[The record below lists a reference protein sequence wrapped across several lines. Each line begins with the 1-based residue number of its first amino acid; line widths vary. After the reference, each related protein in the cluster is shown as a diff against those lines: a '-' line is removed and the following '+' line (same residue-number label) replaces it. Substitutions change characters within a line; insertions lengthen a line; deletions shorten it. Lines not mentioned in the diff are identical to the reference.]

1 MRRVRICP
9 DHIPCPKIRKAPAT
23 PRWGP
28 TFTTMRSARAS
39 PRCAYIPSWIITSL
53 AAWPMPSLWRWTCG
67 PSVARRINGSTP
79 ELLGSEVLGSEW
91 RSPRTWRKDSASR
104 VQSMKRWNV
113 YPSGLQSTKWGVYQK
128 YAAKKEALHLYFYAP
143 PFFTNGPLLSQNRL
157 PQKHIA
163 FLLRRRQGQFQRFL
177 CFPSLSLYFPSIY

>member
-1 MRRVRICP
+1 M
-9 DHIPCPKIRKAPAT
+9 
-23 PRWGP
+23 

-39 PRCAYIPSWIITSL
+39 PRCACIPSWIITSL

-67 PSVARRINGSTP
+67 PSVARRIDGSTDRP
-79 ELLGSEVLGSEW
+79 PNSWGRKSWDRNGDL
-91 RSPRTWRKDSASR
+91 RSPRTWRKNSARR

-128 YAAKKEALHLYFYAP
+128 YAAKKEALYLYFYAAS
-143 PFFTNGPLLSQNRL
+143 FFTNGPLLSQNRL

-177 CFPSLSLYFPSIY
+177 CFPSLSIFSIYILILNLSNNTNANIS